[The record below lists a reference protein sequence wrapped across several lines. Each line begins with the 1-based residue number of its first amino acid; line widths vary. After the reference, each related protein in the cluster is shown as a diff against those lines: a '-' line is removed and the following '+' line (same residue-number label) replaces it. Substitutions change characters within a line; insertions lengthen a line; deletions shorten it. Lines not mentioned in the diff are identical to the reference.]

1 MESDIISWLVL
12 TVALLLI
19 GLAAAAEI
27 ALAAV
32 DRSDL
37 RRRLEAGDRRAALL
51 HAQMGDP
58 AQFWLTVML
67 LKTLGLVAVGVA
79 VGFMLL
85 AHIGVVGVLIGIL
98 ATWLLLAAAQIVVR
112 SLVLRTPDA
121 IAFAL
126 TPFLRVITALF
137 LPVTFLLYRAGLRL
151 SGEDQAASDES
162 IFLSEDGLR
171 LLMQINEEE
180 SEIQESEKQ
189 MIASILEMNE
199 TVAREVMVPRI
210 DMVTL
215 EVNTRL
221 YTALDTIIEVGHSRI
236 PVYEGHVDV
245 IVGVLYAKDL
255 LKCFRD
261 NRTDAPLR
269 DLLRPAYFIPASKK
283 ISTLFREMQQQRT
296 HLAIIVDEYGGIAG
310 LVTFEDMLEEIVGE
324 IQDEYDIHEEAHYQP
339 IGEHAYLV
347 NSRLDIDS
355 LADLLDID
363 LAEEDGDTV
372 GGLIYSHLGHV
383 PEQGEVLELEGWRF
397 TVLSVDGRRINQVR
411 VERILPPPVVEEV
424 LTPSRVLN
432 QKSVLNPSSVTNQP

>member
-1 MESDIISWLVL
+1 VESDIISWLVL
-12 TVALLLI
+12 AVALLLI

-32 DRSDL
+32 DRSEL

-51 HAQMGDP
+51 NTQMSDP
-58 AQFWLTVML
+58 VQFWLTVML
-67 LKTLGLVAVGVA
+67 LKTLGVVAAGMA

-85 AHIGVVGVLIGIL
+85 THVGVVGMLVGIL
-98 ATWLLLAAAQIVVR
+98 MTWLILAAAQIVVR
-112 SLVLRTPDA
+112 SLVLRQPDA
-121 IAFAL
+121 AFAL
-126 TPFLRVITALF
+126 TPFLRVITTLF
-137 LPVTFLLYRAGLRL
+137 SPVTFLLYRAGLRL
-151 SGEDQAASDES
+151 SGEDQEESDES
-162 IFLSEDGLR
+162 IFMSEDGLR
-171 LLMQINEEE
+171 LLMQVNEEE

-189 MIASILEMNE
+189 MIVSILEMNE
-199 TVAREVMVPRI
+199 TVVREVMVPRI

-215 EVNTRL
+215 EVNTGL
-221 YTALDTIIEVGHSRI
+221 HAALDTIIEAGHSRI

-261 NRTDAPLR
+261 NRTDAPIR

-339 IGEHAYLV
+339 IGEEAYLV

-383 PEQGEVLELEGWRF
+383 PEQGEVLDMFDWRF

-411 VERILPPPVVEEV
+411 VERIPPPLIVEEAPA
-424 LTPSRVLN
+424 PSRVQT